1 MSQLSWMLKPVLI
14 CLPLLLLSYLQ
25 EVLLLDLL
33 QKIATMAWLLWLTS
47 KLLDILINSRDPR
60 HATDREQVKNF
71 ICWYFIFGLTVLYVL
86 VERCLGARLDAFLMV
101 FQGSSFVVALLL
113 VKTTKLHRNR
123 CQKSRLEEEHKLDMG
138 LTLARTNFSFLENV
152 ITGGKNGSTFLQLLQ
167 QHLKKERI
175 DGGCYKKLVIPFPE
189 WTNLAGSHAR
199 KQQAGATYATY
210 CHISKQS
217 DNLRF

>member
-14 CLPLLLLSYLQ
+14 CLPLMLLTYLQ
-25 EVLLLDLL
+25 EVFLMDLL
-33 QKIATMAWLLWLTS
+33 QKTATMAWLLWLTS
-47 KLLDILINSRDPR
+47 KLLDILINSWDPS
-60 HATDREQVKNF
+60 HVTDREQVKNF

-86 VERCLGARLDAFLMV
+86 VERCLGARMDPFLMV
-101 FQGSSFVVALLL
+101 FQGSSFLVALLL

-123 CQKSRLEEEHKLDMG
+123 CQKSRLEQEHKLDMG

-175 DGGCYKKLVIPFPE
+175 DGGCYHKLVIPFPE
-189 WTNLAGSHAR
+189 WSNLAASQAR